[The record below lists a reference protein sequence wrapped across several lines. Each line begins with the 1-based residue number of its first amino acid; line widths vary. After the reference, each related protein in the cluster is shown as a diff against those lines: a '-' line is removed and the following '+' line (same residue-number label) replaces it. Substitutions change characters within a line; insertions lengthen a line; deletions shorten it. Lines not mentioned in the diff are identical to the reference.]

1 MPDARFG
8 ASKNVL
14 AFVMM
19 DHVTRFA
26 MLAVSLLPLS
36 VSAADLSVRLT
47 GAPANGTLVF
57 QVYDAADTFG
67 DLRDPAQEIA
77 LPARGD
83 GDYLLQNVVDGQIAV
98 LVYLDENANGILDK
112 NFIGIPREMLGIS
125 NNYQPKGPPSFSRA
139 SFNFSPAGEQAIEIE
154 IYRVLG
160 ERGRVGLGLGVI
172 TRSSPYVD
180 STSDVTQVIPAVT
193 YVGERLQWLGPS
205 LRFGLVGS
213 GKLRLAAAAEYRVGA
228 YEEADSPFLAGLG
241 DRENTLLAGLGLQY
255 EFGDGFELELTY
267 QHDVLDRVGGG
278 LANARLSRS
287 FPWGVASITPQVA
300 YNWFS
305 SGISNHDF
313 GVPVTAATP
322 ERPAYSLGSTSSFE
336 AGLGVS
342 VELSEDWRIIVNV
355 AAEALDDDVKN
366 SPIVDEDVVVKGLA
380 IVAYIF

>member
-1 MPDARFG
+1 MPVD
-8 ASKNVL
+8 
-14 AFVMM
+14 
-19 DHVTRFA
+19 
-26 MLAVSLLPLS
+26 
-36 VSAADLSVRLT
+36 AADLTVRLT
-47 GAPANGTLVF
+47 GAPADGTLVF

-67 DLRDPAQEIA
+67 DLRDPAQEIP
-77 LPARGD
+77 LSARGD

-139 SFNFSPAGEQAIEIE
+139 SFDLSPAGEQAIEIE
-154 IYRVLG
+154 MYRVLG
-160 ERGRVGLGLGVI
+160 ERGRVGLGVGVI
-172 TRSSPYVD
+172 TRSSPYVE

-287 FPWGVASITPQVA
+287 FPWGVASITPQVG

-313 GVPVTAATP
+313 GVPVAAATP
-322 ERPAYSLGSTSSFE
+322 GRPAYSLGSTSSFE

-342 VELSEDWRIIVNV
+342 VELSEDWRIILNV

-380 IVAYIF
+380 IVAYVF

>member
-1 MPDARFG
+1 MRTLITIL
-8 ASKNVL
+8 VL
-14 AFVMM
+14 
-19 DHVTRFA
+19 
-26 MLAVSLLPLS
+26 LALVPLNAQ
-36 VSAADLSVRLT
+36 AADLTVRLADAPDD
-47 GAPANGTLVF
+47 GALVF

-67 DLRDPAQEIA
+67 DLRDPAQQIT

-83 GDYLLQNVVDGQIAV
+83 GDYLLENVVDGQVAV

-112 NFIGIPREMLGIS
+112 NFIGIPRERLAIS

-139 SFNFSPAGEQAIEIE
+139 SFNLSPAGENLIDLEM
-154 IYRVLG
+154 YRVLG
-160 ERGRVGLGLGVI
+160 ERGRVGLGVGVI
-172 TRSSPYVD
+172 TRSSPYVE
-180 STSDVTQVIPAVT
+180 STRDVTRVIPAVT
-193 YVGERLQWLGPS
+193 YIGERLQWLGPT

-241 DRENTLLAGLGLQY
+241 DREDTLLAGLGLQW
-255 EFGDGFELELTY
+255 EFGDGFELDVTY

-278 LANARLSRS
+278 LANARLSRR
-287 FPWGVASITPQVA
+287 FPWGPVSIAPQVA

-305 SGISNHDF
+305 SDISNHDF
-313 GVPVTAATP
+313 GVPATAATP
-322 ERPAYSLGSTSSFE
+322 ERPSYTLGSTSSFE

-355 AAEALDDDVKN
+355 AAEALDDEVKN

-380 IVAYIF
+380 IVTYVF

>member
-1 MPDARFG
+1 M
-8 ASKNVL
+8 L
-14 AFVMM
+14 AFVPM
-19 DHVTRFA
+19 RI
-26 MLAVSLLPLS
+26 LLRISLLLALVPLNLQ
-36 VSAADLSVRLT
+36 AANLTVRLT
-47 GAPANGTLVF
+47 DAPADGTLVF

-67 DLRDPAQEIA
+67 DLRDPAQQIP

-83 GDYLLQNVVDGQIAV
+83 GNYLLENVVEGEIAV
-98 LVYLDENANGILDK
+98 LVYLDKNANGILDK

-139 SFNFSPAGEQAIEIE
+139 SFNLSPASEQAIEITM
-154 IYRVLG
+154 YRVLG

-228 YEEADSPFLAGLG
+228 YEEGDSPFLAGLG

-255 EFGDGFELELTY
+255 EFGDGFELEVTY